1 MQQRDLRKGICGRS
15 SLTGVQRQT
24 GKAPL
29 WVLIVL
35 GILSGLLMYG
45 YTTPQECRP
54 GRVAGCLDCR
64 NTPGRFI
71 AGAMTKAASR

>member
-1 MQQRDLRKGICGRS
+1 MQQRDLRKGICGWP

-45 YTTPQECRP
+45 TRRRSEYA
-54 GRVAGCLDCR
+54 VL
-64 NTPGRFI
+64 
-71 AGAMTKAASR
+71 GA